1 MKTLVL
7 LRHAKSDGDNIH
19 DADHDRGLSKRGE
32 KDISEIAL
40 RLLKKDISPKIL
52 LSSSA
57 NRAVSTSKI
66 FIENLGLSP
75 DILKIEPQLYLAIP
89 SDILSLI
96 KKQESSTSE
105 LFIVGHT

>member
-7 LRHAKSDGDNIH
+7 LRHAKSDADIIH

-40 RLLKKDISPKIL
+40 RLLKKDISPKNV

-57 NRAVSTSKI
+57 YRAVSTSK
-66 FIENLGLSP
+66 NQ
-75 DILKIEPQLYLAIP
+75 KYL
-89 SDILSLI
+89 
-96 KKQESSTSE
+96 
-105 LFIVGHT
+105 